1 MRRKPRASRPHSMP
15 HPASTSCSTRQPMA
29 DEIRRLSD
37 ELARDPS
44 SMAFL
49 PLAEAL
55 RRRGQTDVALKVAV
69 RGLERHP
76 HNADAHD
83 LLARIAVDQGDLQ
96 RAFDEWDMVL
106 RFAPSHIGARKGMGL
121 VCFQQGRV
129 ADAERYLSEAAA
141 ADPDDQTIATA
152 LANIRAGNAPA
163 APTPGPG
170 AAASRVAPGASARP
184 GATAMPAAAPS
195 VQPPAASPAPV
206 PPMPKPSPRT
216 LFADLIGD
224 AEQTVLLLDKDGFVL
239 AGLYVDGDGT
249 DVAEEIG
256 AQLSGVSEEARRA
269 MRHLG
274 LGDWQSIT
282 FETEAA
288 TIAMA
293 PAPRDALLL
302 VAAARERPL
311 GLVARLRESAVR
323 RATDWMRE
331 NS

>member
-1 MRRKPRASRPHSMP
+1 
-15 HPASTSCSTRQPMA
+15 MA

-37 ELARDPS
+37 ELARDPA

-55 RRRGQTDVALKVAV
+55 RRRGQTDLALKVAI

-106 RFAPSHIGARKGMGL
+106 RFVPSHIGARKGMGF
-121 VCFQQGRV
+121 VCFRQGRTV
-129 ADAERYLSEAAA
+129 DAERYLSEAAA

-152 LANIRAGNAPA
+152 LANIRAGVAKAADAGRPVAGSSANGTAPA
-163 APTPGPG
+163 
-170 AAASRVAPGASARP
+170 
-184 GATAMPAAAPS
+184 PAEAVAAPS
-195 VQPPAASPAPV
+195 PLPR
-206 PPMPKPSPRT
+206 PSPRT

-224 AEQTVLLLDKDGFVL
+224 AEQTVLLLDADGFVL
-239 AGLYVDGDGT
+239 AGLYVDADGN

-274 LGDWQSIT
+274 LGDWHSIT

-293 PAPRDALLL
+293 PAPNDALLL

-311 GLVARLRESAVR
+311 GLVARLRDGALR
-323 RATDWMRE
+323 RAREWMGE
-331 NS
+331 ST

>member
-1 MRRKPRASRPHSMP
+1 
-15 HPASTSCSTRQPMA
+15 MA

-49 PLAEAL
+49 TLAEAL
-55 RRRGQTDVALKVAV
+55 RRRGQTDVALKVAL

-83 LLARIAVDQGDLQ
+83 LLARVAVDQGDLQ

-106 RFAPSHIGARKGMGL
+106 RFAPSHIGARKGMGF
-121 VCFQQGRV
+121 VCFQQGRT
-129 ADAERYLSEAAA
+129 AEAERYLSEAATG
-141 ADPDDQTIATA
+141 DPDDQTIATA
-152 LANIRAGNAPA
+152 LAHIRAGGAPPA
-163 APTPGPG
+163 
-170 AAASRVAPGASARP
+170 
-184 GATAMPAAAPS
+184 AMPANSMAPS
-195 VQPPAASPAPV
+195 VAPAPITTAAARTSA
-206 PPMPKPSPRT
+206 PAISRPSPRM

-239 AGLYVDGDGT
+239 AGLYVDADGA

-323 RATDWMRE
+323 RAAEWMEE

>member
-1 MRRKPRASRPHSMP
+1 
-15 HPASTSCSTRQPMA
+15 MA

-55 RRRGQTDVALKVAV
+55 RRRGQTDLALKVAV

-106 RFAPSHIGARKGMGL
+106 RFAPSHIGARKGMGF

-129 ADAERYLSEAAA
+129 ADAERYLAEAAA
-141 ADPDDQTIATA
+141 GDPDDQTIATA
-152 LANIRAGNAPA
+152 LANIRAGNAPLTPA
-163 APTPGPG
+163 AGTGG
-170 AAASRVAPGASARP
+170 SSRDAKGVGSDTRAVPPVPSPVAPNPSAQ
-184 GATAMPAAAPS
+184 GII
-195 VQPPAASPAPV
+195 PPI
-206 PPMPKPSPRT
+206 PKPSPRT

-239 AGLYVDGDGT
+239 AGLYVDADGA

-323 RATDWMRE
+323 RATEWMRE

>member
-1 MRRKPRASRPHSMP
+1 
-15 HPASTSCSTRQPMA
+15 MA

-37 ELARDPS
+37 ELARDPG

-55 RRRGQTDVALKVAV
+55 RRRGQTDLALKVTL

-106 RFAPSHIGARKGMGL
+106 RFAPSHVGARKGMGF
-121 VCFQQGRV
+121 VCFQQGRT

-141 ADPDDQTIATA
+141 GDPDDQTIATA
-152 LANIRAGNAPA
+152 LANIRAGTAPSPA
-163 APTPGPG
+163 APASQARAPMPVAPRPDGTMAAPIATG
-170 AAASRVAPGASARP
+170 AAA
-184 GATAMPAAAPS
+184 
-195 VQPPAASPAPV
+195 APV
-206 PPMPKPSPRT
+206 PPMPRPSPRT

-239 AGLYVDGDGT
+239 AGLYVDADGA

-323 RATDWMRE
+323 RATDWMQE

>member
-1 MRRKPRASRPHSMP
+1 
-15 HPASTSCSTRQPMA
+15 MA

-37 ELARDPS
+37 ELARDPG

-49 PLAEAL
+49 TLAEAL
-55 RRRGQTDVALKVAV
+55 RRRGQIDVALKVAV

-83 LLARIAVDQGDLQ
+83 LLARIAVDHGDLQ

-106 RFAPSHIGARKGMGL
+106 RFAPGHIGARKGMGF
-121 VCFQQGRV
+121 VCFQQGRA

-141 ADPDDQTIATA
+141 ADPEDQSIATA
-152 LANIRAGNAPA
+152 LANIRS
-163 APTPGPG
+163 G
-170 AAASRVAPGASARP
+170 A
-184 GATAMPAAAPS
+184 GATA
-195 VQPPAASPAPV
+195 VPAASPAAARAAAEADARAPEARNV
-206 PPMPKPSPRT
+206 PTPLAEIPPMPKPSPRT

-239 AGLYVDGDGT
+239 AGLYVDADGA

-311 GLVARLRESAVR
+311 GLVARLRESAVK
-323 RATDWMRE
+323 RAAAWMEE

>member
-1 MRRKPRASRPHSMP
+1 
-15 HPASTSCSTRQPMA
+15 MA
-29 DEIRRLSD
+29 DEIGRLSE

-55 RRRGQTDVALKVAV
+55 RRRGQTDLALKVVV
-69 RGLERHP
+69 RGLERHS
-76 HNADAHD
+76 HNPDAHD

-106 RFAPSHIGARKGMGL
+106 RFAPSHVGARKGMGF
-121 VCFQQGRV
+121 VCFQQGR
-129 ADAERYLSEAAA
+129 AEEAERYLSEASA
-141 ADPDDQTIATA
+141 ADPDDQSIATA
-152 LANIRAGNAPA
+152 LAHIRSGTPPANAMGLPQPATAPA
-163 APTPGPG
+163 A
-170 AAASRVAPGASARP
+170 AASSSPRTPQAPATAATGASAQ
-184 GATAMPAAAPS
+184 AAI
-195 VQPPAASPAPV
+195 SPLPR
-206 PPMPKPSPRT
+206 PSPRM

-224 AEQTVLLLDKDGFVL
+224 AEQTVLLLDADGFVL
-239 AGLYVDGDGT
+239 AGLYVDGDGS

-311 GLVARLRESAVR
+311 GLVARLREAAVR
-323 RATDWMRE
+323 RATEWMEE

>member
-1 MRRKPRASRPHSMP
+1 
-15 HPASTSCSTRQPMA
+15 MA

-37 ELARDPS
+37 ELARDPG

-55 RRRGQTDVALKVAV
+55 RRRGQTDLALKVTL

-106 RFAPSHIGARKGMGL
+106 RFAPSHVGARKGMGF
-121 VCFQQGRV
+121 VCFQQGRT
-129 ADAERYLSEAAA
+129 AEAERYLSEAAA
-141 ADPDDQTIATA
+141 GDPEDQTIATA
-152 LANIRAGNAPA
+152 LANIRAGTAP
-163 APTPGPG
+163 PPPS
-170 AAASRVAPGASARP
+170 AAASQPRAAMPVAPRPDGSA
-184 GATAMPAAAPS
+184 
-195 VQPPAASPAPV
+195 PAPTATDTAHV
-206 PPMPKPSPRT
+206 PIPPMPKPSPRT

-239 AGLYVDGDGT
+239 AGLYVDGDGA

-274 LGDWQSIT
+274 LGEWQSIT

-323 RATDWMRE
+323 RATDWMQE

>member
-1 MRRKPRASRPHSMP
+1 
-15 HPASTSCSTRQPMA
+15 
-29 DEIRRLSD
+29 
-37 ELARDPS
+37 
-44 SMAFL
+44 
-49 PLAEAL
+49 
-55 RRRGQTDVALKVAV
+55 
-69 RGLERHP
+69 
-76 HNADAHD
+76 
-83 LLARIAVDQGDLQ
+83 
-96 RAFDEWDMVL
+96 
-106 RFAPSHIGARKGMGL
+106 
-121 VCFQQGRV
+121 
-129 ADAERYLSEAAA
+129 
-141 ADPDDQTIATA
+141 
-152 LANIRAGNAPA
+152 
-163 APTPGPG
+163 
-170 AAASRVAPGASARP
+170 
-184 GATAMPAAAPS
+184 
-195 VQPPAASPAPV
+195 
-206 PPMPKPSPRT
+206 MPKPSPRT

-239 AGLYVDGDGT
+239 AGLYIDADGT

-274 LGDWQSIT
+274 LGDWHSIT

-323 RATDWMRE
+323 RASEWMEE

>member
-1 MRRKPRASRPHSMP
+1 
-15 HPASTSCSTRQPMA
+15 MA
-29 DEIRRLSD
+29 DEIGRLSE

-55 RRRGQTDVALKVAV
+55 RRRGETGLALKVAL
-69 RGLERHP
+69 RGLERHS

-83 LLARIAVDQGDLQ
+83 LLARIAVDRGDLQ

-106 RFAPSHIGARKGMGL
+106 RFVPSHIGARKGMGF
-121 VCFQQGRV
+121 VCFQQGRTTE
-129 ADAERYLSEAAA
+129 AERYLSEAAA
-141 ADPDDQTIATA
+141 ADPEDQSIATA
-152 LANIRAGNAPA
+152 LANIRSGASSAAAATPAPA
-163 APTPGPG
+163 
-170 AAASRVAPGASARP
+170 
-184 GATAMPAAAPS
+184 
-195 VQPPAASPAPV
+195 PAPV
-206 PPMPKPSPRT
+206 APLPRPSPRM

-224 AEQTVLLLDKDGFVL
+224 AEQTVLLLDADGFVL
-239 AGLYVDGDGT
+239 AGLYVDGDGN

-274 LGDWQSIT
+274 LGEWHSIT

-311 GLVARLRESAVR
+311 GLVARLREGAVR
-323 RATDWMRE
+323 RATEWME
-331 NS
+331 EHS

>member
-1 MRRKPRASRPHSMP
+1 
-15 HPASTSCSTRQPMA
+15 MA

-37 ELARDPS
+37 ELARDPA

-49 PLAEAL
+49 PLGEAL
-55 RRRGQTDVALKVAV
+55 RRRGQTDLALKVAM

-83 LLARIAVDQGDLQ
+83 LLARIAVDQGNLQ
-96 RAFDEWDMVL
+96 RAFDEWDVVL
-106 RFAPSHIGARKGMGL
+106 RFAPSHIGARKGMGF

-129 ADAERYLSEAAA
+129 AEAERYLSEAAA

-152 LANIRAGNAPA
+152 LANIRAGTPAAAAPA
-163 APTPGPG
+163 PVPIAE
-170 AAASRVAPGASARP
+170 ARVAP
-184 GATAMPAAAPS
+184 APH
-195 VQPPAASPAPV
+195 APV

-239 AGLYVDGDGT
+239 AGLYVDGDGS

-293 PAPRDALLL
+293 PGPRDALLL

-311 GLVARLRESAVR
+311 GLVARLRESALR
-323 RATDWMRE
+323 RATEWMGE
-331 NS
+331 HS

>member
-1 MRRKPRASRPHSMP
+1 
-15 HPASTSCSTRQPMA
+15 MA
-29 DEIRRLSD
+29 DEIQRLSD

-49 PLAEAL
+49 RLAEAL
-55 RRRGQTDVALKVAV
+55 RHRGQMDLALKVTM

-83 LLARIAVDQGDLQ
+83 LLARIAVDRGELQ

-106 RFAPSHIGARKGMGL
+106 RLVPAHIGARKGMGF

-129 ADAERYLSEAAA
+129 TDAERYLGEAAA
-141 ADPDDQTIATA
+141 ADPGDQTIATA
-152 LANIRAGNAPA
+152 LAHIRAGHATAGSAQPTVPQLPVVPVSAP
-163 APTPGPG
+163 PE
-170 AAASRVAPGASARP
+170 SASATP
-184 GATAMPAAAPS
+184 PS
-195 VQPPAASPAPV
+195 VPHVTAAV
-206 PPMPKPSPRT
+206 PQTPRSPRM

-224 AEQTVLLLDKDGFVL
+224 EQQTVLLLDADGLVM
-239 AGLYVDGDGT
+239 AGAYVDADGK

-274 LGDWQSIT
+274 LGDWSSIT

-288 TIAMA
+288 VIAMA
-293 PAPRDALLL
+293 PAPQDALLL
-302 VAAARERPL
+302 VAAARELPL
-311 GLVARLRESAVR
+311 GLVGRLRERSLK
-323 RATDWMRE
+323 RAASWME
-331 NS
+331 GT

>member
-1 MRRKPRASRPHSMP
+1 
-15 HPASTSCSTRQPMA
+15 MA
-29 DEIRRLSD
+29 DDIRRLSD
-37 ELARDPS
+37 ELARDPA

-49 PLAEAL
+49 PLAEVL
-55 RRRGQTDVALKVAV
+55 RRRGQTDVALKVAM

-106 RFAPSHIGARKGMGL
+106 RFAPAHVGARKGMGF
-121 VCFQQGRV
+121 VCFQQGR
-129 ADAERYLSEAAA
+129 AAEAERYLSEAAA
-141 ADPDDQTIATA
+141 ADPDDQTIAAA
-152 LANIRAGNAPA
+152 LANIRAGAIPPAPA
-163 APTPGPG
+163 PQQAG
-170 AAASRVAPGASARP
+170 
-184 GATAMPAAAPS
+184 
-195 VQPPAASPAPV
+195 ASPAPAPRPAPAPAPV
-206 PPMPKPSPRT
+206 AAQVLIPPMPKPSPRT

-239 AGLYVDGDGT
+239 AGLYIDGDGT

-274 LGDWQSIT
+274 LGDWHSIT

-323 RATDWMRE
+323 RAAEWMEE

>member
-1 MRRKPRASRPHSMP
+1 
-15 HPASTSCSTRQPMA
+15 MA

-106 RFAPSHIGARKGMGL
+106 RFAPSHIGARKGMGF

-141 ADPDDQTIATA
+141 GDPDDQTIATA
-152 LANIRAGNAPA
+152 LANIRAGNAPSGEPGPVGGGARAARITAAAGPAPSPLA
-163 APTPGPG
+163 APTPSG
-170 AAASRVAPGASARP
+170 AQG
-184 GATAMPAAAPS
+184 
-195 VQPPAASPAPV
+195 PV
-206 PPMPKPSPRT
+206 PPLPKPSPRT

-239 AGLYVDGDGT
+239 AGLYVDADGS

-323 RATDWMRE
+323 RATEWMRE